1 MRSMQQ
7 RWLAALGVYL
17 VLKMQPLAARL
28 LAAFRAFLRS
38 RDLCAAAV
46 CCRRRRHFFE
56 PGGSEK
62 SDHRSDH
69 WDWSIGALR
78 TGRS

>member
-17 VLKMQPLAARL
+17 VLEMQPLAARL

-38 RDLCAAAV
+38 RD
-46 CCRRRRHFFE
+46 
-56 PGGSEK
+56 
-62 SDHRSDH
+62 
-69 WDWSIGALR
+69 
-78 TGRS
+78 